1 MEQSPQYVRI
11 ENPRSYQPD
20 VVDGLRQSLNGGDH
34 ARRDSRRE
42 NFYEV
47 DGRDETYYIHV
58 SPVTGNVVL
67 LAKWARRQPVC
78 CRESGCAA
86 A

>member
-1 MEQSPQYVRI
+1 MEQTLQYVRI
-11 ENPRSYQPD
+11 ENPRSYEPE
-20 VVDGLRQSLNGGDH
+20 VVQGLRYLLSGGDH

-42 NFYEV
+42 NFYEI

-58 SPVTGNVVL
+58 SPITGNVVL
-67 LAKWARRQPVC
+67 LAKWTRRGPVC